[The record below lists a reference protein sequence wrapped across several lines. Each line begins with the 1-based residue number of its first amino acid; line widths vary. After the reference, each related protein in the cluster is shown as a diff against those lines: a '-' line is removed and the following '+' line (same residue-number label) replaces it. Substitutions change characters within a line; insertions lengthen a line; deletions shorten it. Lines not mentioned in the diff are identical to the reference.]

1 MNIAINTA
9 INTATNTSMTPEQ
22 QRFLSLFDALTEA
35 NNAWM
40 NGTPKEKWNWA
51 PFENPNMK
59 FGDRISTITI
69 KSVFIHTIVGEV
81 QWASMLPTVADGGEM
96 KMDPPKIKALTQQLD
111 AAPDLVS
118 ASMQLHRQNMQ
129 AFASIGPQQ
138 LENSIRW
145 SGRDWTVMGFLWGI
159 YSHRSYHLG
168 NIDIFMREAD
178 EAAPDFFSNF
188 RQQMA

>member
-1 MNIAINTA
+1 MKD
-9 INTATNTSMTPEQ
+9 EQ
-22 QRFLSLFDALTEA
+22 QRFLTLFDALVEA
-35 NNAWM
+35 NNVWM
-40 NGTPKEKWNWA
+40 KRTPREKWNWV

-81 QWASMLPTVADGGEM
+81 QWASMLPTVTDASEL
-96 KMDPPKIKALTQQLD
+96 KMDPEKGKALTRTLD
-111 AAPDLVS
+111 EADDLIAAAMS
-118 ASMQLHRQNMQ
+118 LHADNMQ
-129 AFASIGPQQ
+129 AFASLDEAQ
-138 LENSIRW
+138 LARGMRW
-145 SGRDWTVMGFLWGI
+145 AKRDWTVMGFLWGI

-178 EAAPDFFSNF
+178 EPAPDFFSNF

>member
-1 MNIAINTA
+1 
-9 INTATNTSMTPEQ
+9 MTTEL
-22 QRFLSLFDALTEA
+22 QRFLSLFDALVEA

-40 NGTPKEKWNWA
+40 TRTPQEKWNWV
-51 PFENPNMK
+51 PFDNPNMK

-81 QWASMLPTVADGGEM
+81 QWASMLPSIADGTEM
-96 KMDPPKIKALTQQLD
+96 KMEPPKIKALTQQLD
-111 AAPDLVS
+111 GATDLIGE
-118 ASMQLHRQNMQ
+118 SMKLHAQNMQ
-129 AFASIGPQQ
+129 AFGGISEDQ
-138 LENSIRW
+138 LAKNLRW

-178 EAAPDFFSNF
+178 EPAPDFFSNF

>member
-1 MNIAINTA
+1 MNT
-9 INTATNTSMTPEQ
+9 EQ
-22 QRFLSLFDALTEA
+22 QRFLSLFDALVEA

-40 NGTPKEKWNWA
+40 VRTPKDKWNWV
-51 PFENPNMK
+51 PFDNPNMK

-81 QWASMLPTVADGGEM
+81 QWAHMLPQIADGGEM
-96 KMDPPKIKALTQQLD
+96 KMDPPKIKALTGELD
-111 AAPDLVS
+111 AADDLI
-118 ASMQLHRQNMQ
+118 AESMKLHARNMQ
-129 AFASIGPQQ
+129 AFGALGEDQ
-138 LENSIRW
+138 LAKNIRW

-178 EAAPDFFSNF
+178 EPAPDFFSNF

>member
-1 MNIAINTA
+1 MN
-9 INTATNTSMTPEQ
+9 SEQ
-22 QRFLSLFDALTEA
+22 QRFLALFDALVEA

-40 NGTPKEKWNWA
+40 TRTPKDKWNWV
-51 PFENPNMK
+51 PFDNPNMK

-81 QWASMLPTVADGGEM
+81 QWASMLPSVADGAEM
-96 KMDPPKIKALTQQLD
+96 KMDPPKIKTLTQQLD
-111 AAPDLVS
+111 ETSDLIGE
-118 ASMQLHRQNMQ
+118 SMKLHAQNMQ
-129 AFASIGPQQ
+129 AFAEISENQ
-138 LENSIRW
+138 LAKNLRW

-178 EAAPDFFSNF
+178 EPAPDFFSNF

>member
-1 MNIAINTA
+1 
-9 INTATNTSMTPEQ
+9 MTEQ
-22 QRFLSLFDALTEA
+22 QRFLTLFDALVEA

-40 NGTPKEKWNWA
+40 TGTPKDKWNWV
-51 PFENPNMK
+51 PFDNPNMK

-81 QWASMLPTVADGGEM
+81 QWAQMLPQVEDGGEM
-96 KMDPPKIKALTQQLD
+96 KMNPDKIKALTKQLDESDDLIGESMKLHGRNMQFFGGLTQQQLD
-111 AAPDLVS
+111 RNV
-118 ASMQLHRQNMQ
+118 
-129 AFASIGPQQ
+129 
-138 LENSIRW
+138 RW

-168 NIDIFMREAD
+168 NIDIFMRESD

>member
-1 MNIAINTA
+1 MN
-9 INTATNTSMTPEQ
+9 SEQ
-22 QRFLSLFDALTEA
+22 QRFLSLFDALVEA

-40 NGTPKEKWNWA
+40 TKTPKEKWNWV
-51 PFENPNMK
+51 PFDNPNMK

-81 QWASMLPTVADGGEM
+81 QWANMLGGVADGAEM
-96 KMDPPKIKALTQQLD
+96 KMDPPKIKSLTGELD
-111 AAPDLVS
+111 AAGDLVG
-118 ASMQLHRQNMQ
+118 ASMKQHAANMQ
-129 AFASIGPQQ
+129 AFAALNDDQ
-138 LENSIRW
+138 LARNIRW

-168 NIDIFMREAD
+168 NIDIFMREAN
-178 EAAPDFFSNF
+178 EPAPDFFSNF

>member
-1 MNIAINTA
+1 MN
-9 INTATNTSMTPEQ
+9 SEQ
-22 QRFLSLFDALTEA
+22 QRFLSLFDALVEA

-40 NGTPKEKWNWA
+40 TKTPKEKWNWV
-51 PFENPNMK
+51 PFDNPNMK

-81 QWASMLPTVADGGEM
+81 QWASMLPSVSDGAEM
-96 KMDPPKIKALTQQLD
+96 KMEPPKIKALTQQLD
-111 AAPDLVS
+111 DTSDLIGE
-118 ASMQLHRQNMQ
+118 SMKLHAKNMQ
-129 AFASIGPQQ
+129 AFAGISENQ
-138 LENSIRW
+138 LAKNLRW

-178 EAAPDFFSNF
+178 EPAPDFFSNF